1 MGQAHHPPPRHH
13 EQNGK
18 LLPLRPDIKEADVHA
33 LVEENAQLRKLV
45 IQLSKLVIR
54 NVMDHR

>member
-1 MGQAHHPPPRHH
+1 MGQSHHPPPRHH

-18 LLPLRPDIKEADVHA
+18 LLSLRPDIKEADVHA

-45 IQLSKLVIR
+45 IQ
-54 NVMDHR
+54 